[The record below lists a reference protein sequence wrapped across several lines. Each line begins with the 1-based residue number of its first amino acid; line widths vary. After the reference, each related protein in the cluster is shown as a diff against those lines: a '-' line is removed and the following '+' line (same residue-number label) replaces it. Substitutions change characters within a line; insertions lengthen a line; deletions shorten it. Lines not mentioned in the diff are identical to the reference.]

1 MQKSNYTNDN
11 PPLKDPKWHYNGS
24 LSVNVM
30 QTWVK
35 YGFKPAKK
43 YVFII
48 TKQEVK

>member
-1 MQKSNYTNDN
+1 MRKSKYTNDN
-11 PPLKDPKWHYNGS
+11 PPLKDRKWNYTGS

-30 QTWVK
+30 QTWLK